1 MEGGSIMTTRLYGS
15 FGRRLRQ
22 IGWPGT
28 AAIGLW
34 VMTAMLYFSAI
45 LPAQQRLDDV
55 RLSAAS
61 LQDRIVRAGRQ
72 LSANE
77 RPAAVQ
83 LAEFY
88 SAFPAERSSPDWIGT
103 IAATA
108 QSCGLSLDQGE
119 YKPTRD
125 KIGKLTRLQM
135 TLPVRGEY
143 RQIRQFLASTGV
155 KVPIASLEQV
165 QFERQKVGDPLVD
178 AKIRLVLY
186 LGQRS

>member
-1 MEGGSIMTTRLYGS
+1 MTAPLNSTI
-15 FGRRLRQ
+15 GRRLSRL
-22 IGWPGT
+22 GWPGMT
-28 AAIGLW
+28 GIGVW
-34 VMTAMLYFSAI
+34 VMAATLYFSVV
-45 LPAQQRLDDV
+45 LPAEQRLEEA
-55 RLSAAS
+55 RLNAAS
-61 LQDRIVRAGRQ
+61 LHERIARAGRQ
-72 LSANE
+72 LAAGE
-77 RPAAVQ
+77 RPAAEQ

-88 SAFPAERSSPDWIGT
+88 RAFPDERSSPDWIGR

-119 YKPTRD
+119 YKPDRETVGR
-125 KIGKLTRLQM
+125 LTRLQM

-143 RQIRQFLASTGV
+143 RQIRQFLASAGV

-186 LGQRS
+186 LEQPL

>member
-1 MEGGSIMTTRLYGS
+1 MTARLNRS
-15 FGRRLRQ
+15 LGRRLGRL
-22 IGWPGT
+22 GWPGM
-28 AAIGLW
+28 AGIGLW
-34 VMTAMLYFSAI
+34 AMAAALYFSAV
-45 LPAQQRLDDV
+45 LPAQQRLDEI

-61 LQDRIVRAGRQ
+61 LQERIARASRQ
-72 LSANE
+72 LATGE
-77 RPAAVQ
+77 RPAAEQ

-88 SAFPAERSSPDWIGT
+88 RAFPDERSSPDWIGR

-125 KIGKLTRLQM
+125 KVGKLTRLQM

-143 RQIRQFLASTGV
+143 RQIRQFLARTGV
-155 KVPIASLEQV
+155 NVPIASLDQV
-165 QFERQKVGDPLVD
+165 QFERQKVGDSLVD

-186 LGQRS
+186 LEQPS

>member
-1 MEGGSIMTTRLYGS
+1 MTARLNRS
-15 FGRRLRQ
+15 LGRRLGRL
-22 IGWPGT
+22 GWPGM
-28 AAIGLW
+28 AGIGLW
-34 VMTAMLYFSAI
+34 AMAAMLYFSAV
-45 LPAQQRLDDV
+45 LPAQQRLDEV

-61 LQDRIVRAGRQ
+61 LQERIARAGRQ
-72 LSANE
+72 LATGE
-77 RPAAVQ
+77 RPAAEQ

-88 SAFPAERSSPDWIGT
+88 RAFPDERSSPDWIGR

-125 KIGKLTRLQM
+125 KVGKLTRLQM

-143 RQIRQFLASTGV
+143 RQIRQFLARTGV
-155 KVPIASLEQV
+155 NVPIASLEQV
-165 QFERQKVGDPLVD
+165 QFERQKVGDSLVD

-186 LGQRS
+186 LEQPS